1 MSQGPNQ
8 EHVSGPA
15 AAQDH
20 VSGLAATMTVVAMGL
35 GYSITAADPTT
46 IAANLAQIRKGLEFS
61 PGTATF
67 LASLCTLTLAAAVLG
82 AGALGDLAGMKRMSL
97 VGVWGSI
104 AFGILGAIAPN
115 TGVMIIA
122 RGGLGIAFAFVLGLS
137 LAITNAVFPPAG
149 RAAAIAAYLG
159 AGHALAVFQPALGG
173 WLASHFGWRA
183 CFLVTPVLAALTL
196 LITIKYVPETVRASR
211 KLDVTGILLIA
222 AALIAVIYGLT
233 ELQDGFSAGAL
244 ALIAAGLAVGAV
256 FVWWELRCES
266 PALDMRI
273 FRSGRFNAALTAG
286 ATFNFLGG
294 GGTIL
299 FAYYLV
305 TIRGK
310 SPELLG
316 LLLVPAMLLASA
328 AAVLAGRAVARF
340 SERAVLVAGL
350 VILLVSVV
358 MLVLLDQHTHIVVL
372 GIAVAL
378 NAIGG
383 AVVQTP
389 QSTIMMSSAPPELG
403 GVVSAVKPAVGQAA
417 YSLGPAL
424 FALVGT
430 TLFLHS
436 ARRKLDEAG
445 ISEAQARDALQVA
458 HGGAPNPA
466 AGSEVLDPEKARWV
480 VSESTDT
487 WIEAIHHT
495 SLIMAVVPAVA
506 IAVAMVLLRPG
517 REQPDRS
524 G

>member
-1 MSQGPNQ
+1 MS
-8 EHVSGPA
+8 E
-15 AAQDH
+15 AQRQTE
-20 VSGLAATMTVVAMGL
+20 VSGLAATMTIAAMGL

-46 IAANLAQIRKGLEFS
+46 LSANLAAVRKGLQFS
-61 PGTATF
+61 PATASF

-82 AGALGDLAGMKRMSL
+82 AGALGDLAGMKRMF
-97 VGVWGSI
+97 VFGIYGSI
-104 AFGILGAIAPN
+104 AFGVLGAIAPH
-115 TGVMIIA
+115 VAVLIMA
-122 RGGLGIAFAFVLGLS
+122 RAGLGVAFAFVLGLS
-137 LAITNAVFPPAG
+137 LAIINAVFPPG
-149 RAAAIAAYLG
+149 RRAAAIAAYLG

-173 WLASHFGWRA
+173 WLASHYGWRT
-183 CFLVTPVLAALTL
+183 CLLVTPALAVVTL
-196 LITIKYVPETVRASR
+196 VITLRYVPETLKDKR
-211 KLDVTGILLIA
+211 KLDIAGIALIA
-222 AALIAVIYGLT
+222 VALIAVIYGLT
-233 ELQDGFSAGAL
+233 ELQGGASVGAF
-244 ALIAAGLAVGAV
+244 ALIGVGLAFGVA
-256 FVWWELRCES
+256 FVSWELRAPA

-273 FRSGRFNAALTAG
+273 FRSGRFDAALIAG

-316 LLLVPAMLLASA
+316 LLLVPAMLIASA
-328 AAVLAGRAVARF
+328 AAVLAGRAVVRF
-340 SERAVLVAGL
+340 GERAVLVAGL
-350 VILLVSVV
+350 VVLLLSMV
-358 MLVLLDQHTHIVVL
+358 MLVVLDSHTPVAVL

-430 TLFLHS
+430 TLFLRDG
-436 ARRKLDEAG
+436 RRKLEGSG
-445 ISEAQARDALQVA
+445 ISEDQARDALRVA

-466 AGSEVLDPEKARWV
+466 AGSEVLDPEQARWV
-480 VSESTDT
+480 VSEATGSWLT
-487 WIEAIHHT
+487 AIHEV
-495 SLIMAVVPAVA
+495 SLIMALVPAVA
-506 IAVAMVLLRPG
+506 IVAALVLLRPRDPG
-517 REQPDRS
+517 PA

>member
-1 MSQGPNQ
+1 MGEQRQ
-8 EHVSGPA
+8 VT
-15 AAQDH
+15 
-20 VSGLAATMTVVAMGL
+20 GLAATMTVLAMGL

-46 IAANLAQIRKGLEFS
+46 LSANLAEIRKGLQFS
-61 PGTATF
+61 PGTASF

-82 AGALGDLAGMKRMSL
+82 AGALGDLAGMKRMF
-97 VGVWGSI
+97 VIGIYGSI
-104 AFGILGAIAPN
+104 VFGLLGAVAPH
-115 TGVMIIA
+115 TGVLIIA
-122 RGGLGIAFAFVLGLS
+122 RAGLGVAFAFVLGLS
-137 LAITNAVFPPAG
+137 LAIVNAVFPPAG

-159 AGHALAVFQPALGG
+159 AGHALAVFQPAIGG
-173 WLASHFGWRA
+173 WLASHYGWRT
-183 CFLVTPVLAALTL
+183 CLLVTPVLAGLTL
-196 LITIKYVPETVRASR
+196 LITLRFVPETVRDKR
-211 KLDVTGILLIA
+211 KLDIPGILLIA

-233 ELQDGFSAGAL
+233 ELQGGFSPVALGLIVAGIVFGVA
-244 ALIAAGLAVGAV
+244 
-256 FVWWELRCES
+256 FVWWELRTDA

-305 TIRGK
+305 TIREK

-316 LLLVPAMLLASA
+316 LLLIPAMLVASA

-340 SERAVLVAGL
+340 GERAVLVAGL
-350 VILLVSVV
+350 LILLVSMV
-358 MLVLLDQHTHIVVL
+358 MLVVLDQHTPIAYL
-372 GIAVAL
+372 GIAVSL

-430 TLFLHS
+430 MLFLRDGR
-436 ARRKLDEAG
+436 AKLEDSG
-445 ISEAQARDALQVA
+445 ITEQQARDALLVA

-480 VSESTDT
+480 VSEATDSWLT
-487 WIEAIHHT
+487 AIHHT
-495 SLIMAVVPAVA
+495 SLIMSVVPVVA
-506 IAVAMVLLRPG
+506 IVVAMVLLRK
-517 REQPDRS
+517 PDA
-524 G
+524 GVNPKPDAGGE

>member
-1 MSQGPNQ
+1 MPQGQ
-8 EHVSGPA
+8 TQTE
-15 AAQDH
+15 
-20 VSGLAATMTVVAMGL
+20 VSGLAATMTVLAMGL

-46 IAANLAQIRKGLEFS
+46 LSANLAQIRQGLQFS
-61 PGTATF
+61 PGTASF

-82 AGALGDLAGMKRMSL
+82 AGALGDLAGMKRMF
-97 VGVWGSI
+97 VIGVYGSI
-104 AFGILGAIAPN
+104 AFGVLGAIAPH
-115 TGVMIIA
+115 VSVLIVA
-122 RGGLGIAFAFVLGLS
+122 RAGLGVAFAFLLGLS
-137 LAITNAVFPPAG
+137 LAIINAVFPPAG

-159 AGHALAVFQPALGG
+159 AGHALAVFQPAIGG
-173 WLASHFGWRA
+173 WLASHYGWRT
-183 CFLVTPVLAALTL
+183 CFLVTPVLAVLTL
-196 LITIKYVPETVRASR
+196 VITLKYVPETVRDKR
-211 KLDVTGILLIA
+211 KLDIPGILLIA
-222 AALIAVIYGLT
+222 AALVTFIYGLT
-233 ELQDGFSAGAL
+233 ELQGGFNPGAL
-244 ALIAAGLAVGAV
+244 GLIAAGIAFGVA
-256 FVWWELRCES
+256 FVWWEGRTEA

-273 FRSGRFNAALTAG
+273 FRSARFNAALAAG
-286 ATFNFLGG
+286 AAFNFLGG

-316 LLLVPAMLLASA
+316 LLLIPAMLIASA

-340 SERAVLVAGL
+340 GERAVLVAGL
-350 VILLVSVV
+350 LILLVSMV
-358 MLVLLDQHTHIVVL
+358 MLVVLDERTPIAIL

-430 TLFLHS
+430 TLFLRDG
-436 ARRKLDEAG
+436 RRKLEGSG
-445 ISEAQARDALQVA
+445 ISEEQAREALRVA

-466 AGSEVLDPEKARWV
+466 AGSEVLDPERARWV
-480 VSESTDT
+480 VSEAADS
-487 WIEAIHHT
+487 WLNSIHHT
-495 SLIMAVVPAVA
+495 SLIMAVVPVVA
-506 IAVAMVLLRPG
+506 IIVAMVLLPK
-517 REQPDRS
+517 PDRS
-524 G
+524 QTRS

>member
-1 MSQGPNQ
+1 MTEQP
-8 EHVSGPA
+8 HVTGR
-15 AAQDH
+15 
-20 VSGLAATMTVVAMGL
+20 AATMTTIAMGL

-46 IAANLAQIRKGLEFS
+46 LSANLAEVRRGLEFT
-61 PGTATF
+61 PATASF

-82 AGALGDLAGMKRMSL
+82 AGALGDLHGMKRMF
-97 VGVWGSI
+97 VMGIYGSI
-104 AFGILGAIAPN
+104 GFGVLGALAPH
-115 TGVMIIA
+115 VSVLIVA
-122 RGGLGIAFAFVLGLS
+122 RAGLGVAFAFLLGLS
-137 LAITNAVFPPAG
+137 LAIVNAVFPPGRRAG
-149 RAAAIAAYLG
+149 AIAGYLG

-173 WLASHFGWRA
+173 WLAGHFGWRA
-183 CFLVTPVLAALTL
+183 CLLVTPALAVLTL
-196 LITIKYVPETVRASR
+196 VITLRYVPETARDQR
-211 KLDVTGILLIA
+211 KLDIPGILLVA
-222 AALIAVIYGLT
+222 AAMITVIYGLT
-233 ELQDGFSAGAL
+233 ELQGGFN
-244 ALIAAGLAVGAV
+244 VGAV
-256 FVWWELRCES
+256 ALIGVGLALGVAFVLWEMRTDA

-310 SPELLG
+310 SPEVLG
-316 LLLVPAMLLASA
+316 LLLIPAMLIASA
-328 AAVLAGRAVARF
+328 AAVAAGRAVARF
-340 SERAVLVAGL
+340 GERAVLVAGL
-350 VILLVSVV
+350 AILLVSML
-358 MLVLLDQHTHIVVL
+358 MLVVLDAQTPVAVL

-430 TLFLHS
+430 TLFLQD
-436 ARRKLDEAG
+436 ARRKLEGSG
-445 ISEAQARDALQVA
+445 ITEEQAREALRVA

-466 AGSEVLDPEKARWV
+466 AGGELLDPEQARWV
-480 VSESTDT
+480 ISENTES
-487 WIEAIHHT
+487 WLGAIHDL

-506 IAVAMVLLRPG
+506 IVAAWVLLRPQRDTSVPDTAG
-517 REQPDRS
+517 RR
-524 G
+524 